1 MPHLTENLKNF
12 VRNESWTYAKTMP
25 EWPHE
30 YIVRRKVNE
39 FLFIELVG
47 YIRENGYQVAF
58 YDKSLTYFVGV

>member
-1 MPHLTENLKNF
+1 MTNNGLLIK
-12 VRNESWTYAKTMP
+12 ATMP

-30 YIVRRKVNE
+30 YIVRGKVDE

-47 YIRENGYQVAF
+47 YIRENGYQAAF